1 MVFRNATIDGGRAVS
16 PKPPKK
22 NSTGVYT
29 TGGMPAGAQNV
40 LRGSV
45 RGAGTPVISD
55 KKVTKD
61 GRTYTYRGGQL
72 MGVSTTPQEIE
83 SRNVFAGTNQ
93 AAQDFADQTPDYT
106 GANLSTGGSGVAP
119 GVQSATDAL
128 IAALRGGSYGQEYD
142 PSIGALEG
150 LLGTNRASLQ
160 SGAYMAPVTA
170 MQGQLSNLYG
180 QAQGNIGAA
189 NTALMNYLA
198 QNMTNPFANVQAQT
212 GVADPA
218 LAGLLE
224 QQGVSGEPLQA
235 EVAAA
240 REAAQVGGG
249 QFQNLLN
256 VMSGLQT
263 AGLQSRQSEQG
274 LANLFAQQALEANK
288 AGYGQQLLGKGE
300 ELRQGL
306 EQQIRDDSALLA
318 GLQGKK
324 GSSKETLQGQL
335 IELLGKG
342 GKVDKGTLT
351 SIFGTA
357 DQKDASTKTEE
368 TSQVTGKT
376 KGKAAT
382 RAQAVKQAPKNYG
395 TFNKAVKAMHPN
407 FKGSIAEAKKK
418 FPKLAA
424 SFQPKKK

>member
-1 MVFRNATIDGGRAVS
+1 
-16 PKPPKK
+16 
-22 NSTGVYT
+22 
-29 TGGMPAGAQNV
+29 
-40 LRGSV
+40 
-45 RGAGTPVISD
+45 
-55 KKVTKD
+55 
-61 GRTYTYRGGQL
+61 
-72 MGVSTTPQEIE
+72 
-83 SRNVFAGTNQ
+83 
-93 AAQDFADQTPDYT
+93 
-106 GANLSTGGSGVAP
+106 
-119 GVQSATDAL
+119 
-128 IAALRGGSYGQEYD
+128 
-142 PSIGALEG
+142 
-150 LLGTNRASLQ
+150 
-160 SGAYMAPVTA
+160 